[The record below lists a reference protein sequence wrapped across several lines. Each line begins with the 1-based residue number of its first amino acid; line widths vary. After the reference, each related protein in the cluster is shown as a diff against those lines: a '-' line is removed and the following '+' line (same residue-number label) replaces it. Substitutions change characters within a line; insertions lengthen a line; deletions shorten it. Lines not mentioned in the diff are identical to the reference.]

1 MTSSYWRE
9 EYDALPASIGGAEFH
24 VDGAKTQLGR
34 RNAIQRFP
42 GTARVRSQDLGP
54 EADAFDVE
62 GYIIGRDYHQKRA
75 ALEAVFRTP
84 GTHLLVHPYR
94 GRMRVAIEGQLSIS
108 ESKARGGVATISFRV
123 IRVIDE
129 DLTLATRNAGDE
141 LARKAALASINGP
154 VALGAVLTTLDRPES
169 LSSFQAAVASAQ
181 TALNRVRGS
190 TLAAEAAAATASVAV
205 AGLPSRVS
213 AAVANPSDAIGQMT
227 STVRLVLDLPRSA
240 VATTGDLWSELSD
253 GSRLAALFGM
263 IRSLVRGGADG
274 LPVLT
279 ERAVAEASIGTA
291 SATVAAAQAAQ
302 VVTAAVR
309 TEAAAALADA
319 LVALVPESR
328 TQAREAIELLDRVI
342 VGDDG
347 SDDSLLFAVDEAS
360 FTLLSDLRAA
370 AVRHLGDVSIH
381 LPELRTYTPPMAV
394 SALLLAHRL
403 YGDARRWTELVER
416 NHVMN
421 PVFVPAGVPVE
432 YIRAT

>member
-24 VDGAKTQLGR
+24 VDGAKTLLGR

-42 GTARVRSQDLGP
+42 GTAVVRSQDLGP

-62 GYIIGRDYHQKRA
+62 GYLIGRDYHQKRA

-94 GRMRVAIEGQLSIS
+94 GRMRVAIEGQLSIA
-108 ESKARGGVATISFRV
+108 ESKSRGGFATISFRV
-123 IRVIDE
+123 IRVLEE
-129 DLTLATRNAGDE
+129 DLTLATRNAGDD
-141 LARKAALASINGP
+141 LARKAAIASINGP
-154 VALGAVLTTLDRPES
+154 VALGAILTTLDQPEP
-169 LSSFQAAVASAQ
+169 LSAFQSAITSAQ
-181 TALNRVRGS
+181 AALNRVRGS
-190 TLAAEAAAATASVAV
+190 TIAAESAASAASVAV

-213 AAVANPSDAIGQMT
+213 VSISNPSDAIGQLT

-240 VATTGDLWSELSD
+240 VASAGDLWSELSD
-253 GSRLAALFGM
+253 GNRLAALFGM

-279 ERAVAEASIGTA
+279 ERAVAEAAIGTA
-291 SATVAAAQAAQ
+291 SATDAATQAAQ

-309 TEAAAALADA
+309 TEAAATLAAA

-328 TQAREAIELLDRVI
+328 TQAREAMELLDEVI

-347 SDDSLLFAVDEAS
+347 SDDSLLYAVDEES
-360 FTLLSDLRAA
+360 FALLSDLRAA
-370 AVRHLGDVSIH
+370 AVRHLGDISIH
-381 LPELRTYTPPMAV
+381 LPELRTYTPPAPV

-416 NHVMN
+416 NHVTN

-432 YIRAT
+432 YIRPT